1 MPLRVAIVTPY
12 CNEGDDILA
21 ICLSSVRDQRY
32 EDCRHFLVAD
42 GFPNRLVAAADVQ
55 HIILPC
61 AHRDNGNLAR
71 CVGSIAA
78 ASEGYDAIAFLDA
91 DNWYRD
97 DHIARL
103 VELHKQTGAAVCT
116 AGRTIHRLDGS
127 FLRIDVAFSDGVNFT
142 DTSCLCI
149 FRPAFDLLPLWGS
162 MPPQFGPICDRVMWA
177 AIRSRDLKTAHSR
190 EPTVAF
196 RSQYA
201 SDYTAHGETPPPTAK
216 QPSELPPIVSEFN
229 ALPEHLRMS
238 LLCGI
243 PHSLVPGSGASK
255 SGEEYRHTF
264 GLRSPRR

>member
-12 CNEGDDILA
+12 CVERDDILGL
-21 ICLSSVRDQRY
+21 CLSSVRDQQYRQ
-32 EDCRHFLVAD
+32 CRHFLVAD
-42 GFPNRLVAAADVQ
+42 GFPRQLVEAADVQ

-71 CVGSIAA
+71 CVGSLAA
-78 ASEGYDAIAFLDA
+78 AAEGFDAVAFLDA
-91 DNWYRD
+91 DNWYRE

-103 VELHKQTGAAVCT
+103 LDLHQQTGAPVCT

-127 FLRIDVAFSDGVNFT
+127 FMYVDTAASDGDKFI

-149 FRPAFDLLPLWGS
+149 FRPAFDLLPLWGL
-162 MPPQFGPICDRVMWA
+162 MPARFGPICDRVMWTA
-177 AIRSRDLKTAHSR
+177 VRSRKVKTAHSA

-201 SDYTAHGETPPPTAK
+201 CDYILCGETPPPGAK
-216 QPSELPPIVSEFN
+216 QSDAVTLVADEFN
-229 ALPEHLRMS
+229 ALPEQLRMS

-243 PHSLVPGSGASK
+243 PLSLAPAGAASG
-255 SGEEYRHTF
+255 
-264 GLRSPRR
+264 